1 VSVTATRSRLRLA
14 RAFLRDI
21 RSPDW
26 GIAGQLVRFVMSGSI
41 VAAIY
46 VSITTVLHYA
56 VGVPFQIALVTGFL
70 LGVCLHFTL
79 QRLFVWRHHEQFAL
93 AMHHQVVRYLLLCA
107 SQYGV
112 TALTTSQLPT
122 LLGLPVEV
130 VYLLTVASIA
140 AFNFTVFRG
149 RVFHSS
155 GGPKREAMS

>member
-1 VSVTATRSRLRLA
+1 VSVTATRSRLHLA

-26 GIAGQLVRFVMSGSI
+26 GIAGQMVRFAISGTI
-41 VAAIY
+41 VAVVY
-46 VSITTVLHYA
+46 VSITTILHYA
-56 VGVPFQIALVTGFL
+56 AGVPFQIALVTGFL

-79 QRLFVWRHHEQFAL
+79 QRVFVWRHHEQFAL
-93 AMHHQVVRYLLLCA
+93 AMHHQAVRYLVLCS

-112 TALTTSQLPT
+112 TALTTSQLPS
-122 LLGLPVEV
+122 LIGLPVEA
-130 VYLLTVASIA
+130 VYLLTVVSIA
-140 AFNFTVFRG
+140 IFNFTIFRG